1 MTKEICVC
9 VCLCVCVCC
18 VIVCVFELLLEIY
31 LRFTFF
37 KPRHANNDVIGR
49 KAGLVKG
56 RGGGPGREID
66 AYNLSIWLSRPI
78 CLLFFS
84 SNEDS
89 SPFCDWNG
97 CEWKLQE
104 GVGRAREGEEFRHNS
119 GWVRREEEKEEKER
133 RKQKRATSTEFLVV
147 IISAPKFNYI
157 FRWKK
162 QRK

>member
-1 MTKEICVC
+1 MCV
-9 VCLCVCVCC
+9 C
-18 VIVCVFELLLEIY
+18 VIVCVFELLLEIS

-37 KPRHANNDVIGR
+37 KPRHANDDVIGR

-104 GVGRAREGEEFRHNS
+104 GVGRAREGGGRGRSSVTTVGGLE
-119 GWVRREEEKEEKER
+119 GRRRRRRRKEENKNA
-133 RKQKRATSTEFLVV
+133 QHQLNF
-147 IISAPKFNYI
+147 
-157 FRWKK
+157 W
-162 QRK
+162 